1 MMVPGGISLLAPT
14 WPVPRDRDAASALV
28 PCRSAA
34 GLWGVR
40 HPPYLR
46 AFIKSRKLSQPN
58 EAVARVSR
66 QKFLA
71 GGGCHLLLSSPC
83 PASRSDTPSQH
94 PAVGNSTPK
103 ETGQTHC
110 WRSHFCKPAGGRVRT
125 AGRLDRHPSPDVWE
139 PPSGGGAGDSGREL
153 AASPP
158 SSLRFAET
166 GDGHPT
172 QVRAGAGPHP
182 RPRCGR
188 RRLDS
193 PGPSP
198 PPPHPVAERLPV
210 WTSLDSASAKSPG
223 PCSAESGTAKEKKT
237 IIWAGVGVQIT
248 NSTKKSVAE

>member
-66 QKFLA
+66 QKLLA

-94 PAVGNSTPK
+94 PAVGNSSPK

-110 WRSHFCKPAGGRVRT
+110 WRSHFCKPAGGRVRAQDGWT
-125 AGRLDRHPSPDVWE
+125 LGPAPITRCLGAAVWRRGGRLGSRARSI
-139 PPSGGGAGDSGREL
+139 STLLAKICRNGRW
-153 AASPP
+153 A
-158 SSLRFAET
+158 
-166 GDGHPT
+166 
-172 QVRAGAGPHP
+172 PHP
-182 RPRCGR
+182 GAGR
-188 RRLDS
+188 RR
-193 PGPSP
+193 
-198 PPPHPVAERLPV
+198 
-210 WTSLDSASAKSPG
+210 TSSSASVR
-223 PCSAESGTAKEKKT
+223 AETP
-237 IIWAGVGVQIT
+237 
-248 NSTKKSVAE
+248 